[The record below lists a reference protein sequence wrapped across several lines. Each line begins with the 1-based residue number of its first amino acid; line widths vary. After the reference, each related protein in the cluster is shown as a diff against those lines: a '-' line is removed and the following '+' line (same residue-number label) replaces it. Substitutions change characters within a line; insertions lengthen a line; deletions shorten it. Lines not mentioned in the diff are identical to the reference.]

1 MLKEFLEQNKKAVLL
16 LAVFLLLGVAVT
28 VSEYQDSR
36 EILTKGVE
44 RNEAGGGAK
53 EETFYYQVDGEKEK
67 SLTFSVDE
75 KTLSEKEVMQL
86 LEKAEKDWGKIYLG
100 KNSSSDSVSS
110 SLNLPT
116 SMEDGK
122 VEVTYEFDN
131 YDVIDENGKIKTEKI
146 PKNGLL
152 VQIIT
157 EFSCQGQHLDDIRSI
172 MLRPKTLTKEEQKR
186 KNMETLVADKESSS
200 RKETYFQLPENISG
214 HRIKWRVK
222 QSHTGVFILILGVMA
237 VAALPAC
244 EKENDRKTKK
254 KRNEQLLLEYPQM
267 LEQISLLLGSGMTIM
282 AAWEKMACRK
292 KRTEIADKSEKLY
305 LEEMRFT
312 WMEMREGRSE
322 RECYERFGRR
332 INLEPYRRFSMLLI
346 QNLSKGTGDICGIL
360 QTEAKEALEM
370 RKNNA
375 KRLGEE
381 ASSKLLGPMMLMF
394 LIILVVVLIP
404 AVMSFN
410 I

>member
-222 QSHTGVFILILGVMA
+222 QSHTGIFILILGVMA